1 MIQAPIKLLQSKV
14 DDPEITKQLD
24 YAERNLN
31 RLNELINQML
41 LISKIDVSKYVINE
55 RFGNFKEFIDE
66 IIETYQAESKL
77 KQQLFSFDYHLLTNY
92 FKFDADAIQKI
103 ISNLLS
109 NAIKYTPEQGQIG
122 LEITSTEKQLTIL
135 VWDNGIGIERHDVEK
150 VFTRFYRSKESEKSK
165 QKGAGIGLSLVKG
178 LVDALHGSI
187 DLQSAKGQGCVFT
200 IQLPLQAQIKEQAIK
215 TQEQSMVLLVE
226 DDKEIAEFN
235 KQFLENNNYSVISA
249 FNGIEAKELLL
260 QLIPDIIIT
269 DLMMPDMD
277 GVSLVKEIRANTNT
291 EHIPIIVL
299 SAKTSANSRLEMLSM
314 GVQGYIAKPFL
325 PDELLHL
332 IASQLFMLKE
342 KVVNFKQNVENK
354 IENVEQKFKGIDPYT
369 EKFFKIIFEQID
381 NSEFSVELF
390 ADMMATNRSHFQRKI
405 KSLTGYSPSELIK
418 LVRLEKSKELLQEK
432 KGNITEVAYMCGF
445 SSQSYFTKSFTQQ
458 FGQSPSQFLIDNKTT
473 SKL

>member
-1 MIQAPIKLLQSKV
+1 
-14 DDPEITKQLD
+14 
-24 YAERNLN
+24 
-31 RLNELINQML
+31 
-41 LISKIDVSKYVINE
+41 
-55 RFGNFKEFIDE
+55 
-66 IIETYQAESKL
+66 
-77 KQQLFSFDYHLLTNY
+77 
-92 FKFDADAIQKI
+92 
-103 ISNLLS
+103 
-109 NAIKYTPEQGQIG
+109 
-122 LEITSTEKQLTIL
+122 
-135 VWDNGIGIERHDVEK
+135 
-150 VFTRFYRSKESEKSK
+150 
-165 QKGAGIGLSLVKG
+165 
-178 LVDALHGSI
+178 
-187 DLQSAKGQGCVFT
+187 
-200 IQLPLQAQIKEQAIK
+200 
-215 TQEQSMVLLVE
+215 
-226 DDKEIAEFN
+226 
-235 KQFLENNNYSVISA
+235 
-249 FNGIEAKELLL
+249 
-260 QLIPDIIIT
+260 
-269 DLMMPDMD
+269 MMPDMD